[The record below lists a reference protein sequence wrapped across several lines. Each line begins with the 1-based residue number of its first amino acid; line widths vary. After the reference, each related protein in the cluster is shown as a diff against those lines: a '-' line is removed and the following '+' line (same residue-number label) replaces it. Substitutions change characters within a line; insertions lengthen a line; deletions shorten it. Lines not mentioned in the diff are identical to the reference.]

1 MRLIDVPM
9 LENDIGAATV
19 GEFLKTLLITLWEE
33 GEGFSGKRPFG
44 NSDWQYQVYAS
55 LIKAG
60 CIIGKFDEDGYIN
73 DADYQKADR
82 IIKDAVREVFDAVPV
97 VRCKDCKHW
106 DENYEICLPDNERG
120 CKCKMFTVD
129 EGALIYTA
137 PTGYCWCG
145 KKEV

>member
-97 VRCKDCKHW
+97 VRCKDCKWYKDFGSYYRLLDCIHR
-106 DENYEICLPDNERG
+106 DGLSFANEDNFCSYGER
-120 CKCKMFTVD
+120 KD
-129 EGALIYTA
+129 DD
-137 PTGYCWCG
+137 
-145 KKEV
+145 